1 MYKQGDA
8 FIEGLLEMILH
19 EGGNI
24 SDDDEKTR
32 NNNTIVII
40 LNNTNSEVSAPS
52 KLALHWS

>member
-52 KLALHWS
+52 KLALH